1 MNSELTSLTLIGT
14 ALMQTELHYYTHTL
28 NCCTVILTVS
38 NVGDDAAAVRDKQS
52 ERLGG
57 MTLQTDT
64 RAHPESTHIDMHT
77 YI

>member
-52 ERLGG
+52 ERLGR

-64 RAHPESTHIDMHT
+64 HVHIQKVHT
-77 YI
+77 